1 MSVFLVRDLA
11 QFTARY
17 DQQAEERTNMTS
29 LSFWMLF

>member
-29 LSFWMLF
+29 IYAWKRF